1 MKKLFLLFTATVM
14 AMSVMALE
22 PTAIMKGDLKAYD
35 YYYVDHTSGVS
46 ENSVVPSDVIRGY
59 LMKNGF
65 NVVASVNPEY
75 ADRTLIVTYGYTGQ
89 GAMAGEDDAIG
100 VIVQMRNAKTQEL
113 VASYEAHGDK
123 DFEDWDVKKALTRVM
138 RTFGYSLD
146 PKVVVE
152 IYNQKCLYNSFE
164 IVNRTTF
171 LLNHVTLKIQY
182 FLDGELVHEQIST
195 IDEKL
200 PSGTWIRKDIT
211 RDKPVRKRKYKA
223 QAEVIS
229 FQ

>member
-1 MKKLFLLFTATVM
+1 MKKLFLLFAATVM

-22 PTAIMKGDLKAYD
+22 PIAIVKGDLKAYD
-35 YYYVDHTSGVS
+35 FYYVDHTSGVS

-65 NVVASVNPEY
+65 NVVASVIPEY
-75 ADRTLIVTYGYTGQ
+75 ADRTLVVTYGYTGN
-89 GAMAGEDDAIG
+89 GAAAGNGDVMG

-113 VASYEAHGDK
+113 VASYEAQGEGGH
-123 DFEDWDVKKALTRVM
+123 EEWDVKKALTRVM
-138 RTFGYSLD
+138 RTFSYRLD

-152 IYNQKCLYNSFE
+152 IYDQKRLYNSLE

-171 LLNHVTLKIQY
+171 LINHVTLKIRY
-182 FLDGELVHEQIST
+182 YMDGELIHVQT
-195 IDEKL
+195 KTLDEKL

-223 QAEVIS
+223 QAEVVS